1 MSATKYRAL
10 VGLDYPPGKR
20 AEPGDVVSDLPDKS
34 VKWLVNQKLIEPVG
48 SVADDKPETKKPGG
62 GRK

>member
-20 AEPGDVVSDLPDKS
+20 AEPGDVVSDLPDGS
-34 VKWLVNQKLIEPVG
+34 VKWLIKQNLIEFVG
-48 SVADDKPETKKPGG
+48 EQPASDKHKGG
-62 GRK
+62 GGK